1 MALWESDAS
10 ITFDMFLD
18 FYRDISASYPDDKDF
33 NAMMTKA
40 WRL

>member
-1 MALWESDAS
+1 MALWEGDAT

-18 FYRDISASYPDDKDF
+18 FYRDISASYSSDKDF
-33 NAMMTKA
+33 IAMMTKA